1 MLTASPIFHS
11 LKFALDSLKMEGLIH
26 AKAILVVRWLVSRV
40 LRRKIIIAALNIILE
55 NNGWVLTGVVS
66 FGNGCALRR
75 FPGVYTRVS
84 SFVDWI
90 GQVQENCE
98 NINSSD
104 CKKLAFRGRIK

>member
-1 MLTASPIFHS
+1 MVAFQIH
-11 LKFALDSLKMEGLIH
+11 KYALDLLKMSHFSLIPV
-26 AKAILVVRWLVSRV
+26 KAILVVRWLASPVSQ
-40 LRRKIIIAALNIILE
+40 LSIIIVAMSNISE

-66 FGNGCALRR
+66 FGSGCAKAGR
-75 FPGVYTRVS
+75 PGVYTRVS

-98 NINSSD
+98 DLNSSN